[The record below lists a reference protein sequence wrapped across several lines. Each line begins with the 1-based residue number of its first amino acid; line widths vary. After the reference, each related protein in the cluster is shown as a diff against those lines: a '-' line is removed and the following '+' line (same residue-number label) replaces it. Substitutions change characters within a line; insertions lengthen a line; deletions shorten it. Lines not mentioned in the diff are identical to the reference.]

1 MILLMQ
7 KGAFTMDLIKD
18 ILKGAI
24 IGIANIIP
32 GVSGG
37 TMAVSM
43 GIYDRLISAITSV
56 FKHFKK
62 SMRVLI
68 PVILGAAIGIIV
80 LSYIITPALE
90 RYPLQTSCL
99 FIGLILGGLPML
111 TKHVK
116 GARIRFPEIIVFI
129 LFFALVIGMAFFK
142 ESESNVTD
150 IVINFGTMIQLFL
163 MGLIASATMIIPGVS
178 GSMVMMV
185 LGFYNI
191 IISNIKTFINALLGF
206 DIPALIHGFGIFV
219 PFGIGVL
226 VGIGIVAKLI
236 EILFE
241 KQPTLTYCGI
251 LGLVIASPIAILYS
265 VGFSSLNFVSII
277 ISIITFVIGFVIASV
292 LGKEE

>member
-1 MILLMQ
+1 
-7 KGAFTMDLIKD
+7 MDLIKD

-37 TMAVSM
+37 TMAISM
-43 GIYDRLISAITSV
+43 GIYDRLISAITGI
-56 FKHFKK
+56 FRNFKK

-68 PVILGAAIGIIV
+68 PVVLGAAIGIIA
-80 LSYIITPALE
+80 LSYVITPALE

-116 GARIRFPEIIVFI
+116 GTKVHLPEIIVFI
-129 LFFALVIGMAFFK
+129 LFFALVIGMTFLK
-142 ESESNVTD
+142 GSESNITD
-150 IVINFGTMIQLFL
+150 ITINFGTMIQLFFAG
-163 MGLIASATMIIPGVS
+163 MVASATMIIPGVS
-178 GSMVMMV
+178 GSMVMMI

-191 IISNIKTFINALLGF
+191 IISNIKTFIDALLNF
-206 DIPALIHGFGIFV
+206 DIPALIHGLGVFV
-219 PFGIGVL
+219 PFGIGIL
-226 VGIGIVAKLI
+226 LGIGIVAKII
-236 EILFE
+236 ELLFT

-251 LGLVIASPIAILYS
+251 LGLVIASPIAILYNI
-265 VGFSSLNFVSII
+265 GFSSVNAISVI
-277 ISIITFVIGFVIASV
+277 ISVITFAIGFAIASA

>member
-1 MILLMQ
+1 
-7 KGAFTMDLIKD
+7 MDLIKD

-43 GIYDRLISAITSV
+43 GIYDRLISAITGI

-62 SMRVLI
+62 SMRILVPI
-68 PVILGAAIGIIV
+68 VLGAAIGIIA
-80 LSYIITPALE
+80 LSYIITPALKS
-90 RYPLQTSCL
+90 YPLQTSCL

-116 GARIRFPEIIVFI
+116 GARIRLAEIIVFI

-142 ESESNVTD
+142 ETESNIVD
-150 IVINFGTMIQLFL
+150 ITINFGTMLQLFL
-163 MGLIASATMIIPGVS
+163 VGVVASATMIIPGVS
-178 GSMVMMV
+178 GSMVMMII
-185 LGFYNI
+185 GFYNI
-191 IISNIKTFINALLGF
+191 IISNIKTFIDALLSL
-206 DIPALIHGFGIFV
+206 DIPGLIHGLGVFI

-226 VGIGIVAKLI
+226 AGIGIVAKII
-236 EILFE
+236 EVLFA
-241 KQPTLTYCGI
+241 KWPTLTYCGI
-251 LGLVIASPIAILYS
+251 LGLVIASPFAILYS
-265 VGFSSLNFVSII
+265 VGLSSVNI
-277 ISIITFVIGFVIASV
+277 ISVIISVVTFAIGFFIASV

>member
-1 MILLMQ
+1 
-7 KGAFTMDLIKD
+7 MDLIKD
-18 ILKGAI
+18 ILKGSI

-43 GIYDRLISAITSV
+43 GIYDRLISAITGIT
-56 FKHFKK
+56 KDFKK

-68 PVILGAAIGIIV
+68 PIVLGAAIGIIA
-80 LSYIITPALE
+80 LSYVITPALE

-99 FIGLILGGLPML
+99 FIGLILGGLPIL

-116 GARIRFPEIIVFI
+116 GVKVGPSHIIVFI
-129 LFFALVIGMAFFK
+129 LFFALVIGMALFK
-142 ESESNVTD
+142 GSESNVTD
-150 IVINFGTMIQLFL
+150 ITVNFGTMIQLFFV
-163 MGLIASATMIIPGVS
+163 GIIASATMIIPGVS
-178 GSMVMMV
+178 GSMVMMI

-191 IISNIKTFINALLGF
+191 IVSNITAFINALISF
-206 DIPALIHGFGIFV
+206 DIPALIHGFGVFV

-226 VGIGIVAKLI
+226 AGIGIVAKII
-236 EILFE
+236 EVLFA

-251 LGLVIASPIAILYS
+251 LGLVIASPIGILYK
-265 VGFSSLNFVSII
+265 VGFSSVNILSII
-277 ISIITFVIGFVIASV
+277 ISVVTFVIGFVLASV

>member
-1 MILLMQ
+1 
-7 KGAFTMDLIKD
+7 MDLIKD